1 MENGERVKHIE
12 RIHPT
17 CVIEEVSSHINRLKE
32 TEKETCVSVVDEFCD
47 ISNINQDIE
56 REQRIGRRRSGEF
69 RPVVVKFLLFRIR
82 EKVRSNASRLGGT
95 RFGIQKQFPRHIQE
109 QRKQLNPILK
119 DARKRGERATLVVNK
134 LYFDGV
140 EYRGMETLET
150 STWGTKVL
158 PVWRDRM
165 MWRMLHV

>member
-1 MENGERVKHIE
+1 MCQRGGI
-12 RIHPT
+12 
-17 CVIEEVSSHINRLKE
+17 VSYQQ
-32 TEKETCVSVVDEFCD
+32 TEKENCVSVVDEFCD
-47 ISNINQDIE
+47 ISNINHDIE
-56 REQRIGRRRSGEF
+56 REKRIRRRRSGEF

>member
-1 MENGERVKHIE
+1 MCLRG
-12 RIHPT
+12 
-17 CVIEEVSSHINRLKE
+17 VSSHINRLKE
-32 TEKETCVSVVDEFCD
+32 TEKENCVSFVDEFCD
-47 ISNINQDIE
+47 ISNINHDIE
-56 REQRIGRRRSGEF
+56 REKRITRRRSGEF

-140 EYRGMETLET
+140 EYRGMETLDT
-150 STWGTKVL
+150 SNWGTKV
-158 PVWRDRM
+158 
-165 MWRMLHV
+165 